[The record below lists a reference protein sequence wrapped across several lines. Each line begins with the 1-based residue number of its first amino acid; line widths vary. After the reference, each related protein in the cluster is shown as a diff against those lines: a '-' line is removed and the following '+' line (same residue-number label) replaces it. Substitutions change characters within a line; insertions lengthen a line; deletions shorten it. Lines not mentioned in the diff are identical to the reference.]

1 MLIVVVQLNRS
12 KTNNAELF
20 RYKKPKKQRNFVT
33 VNKWA
38 FSSKLTLLDIQ
49 LKIKLSGK
57 IE

>member
-20 RYKKPKKQRNFVT
+20 RYKNPKKQRNFVT
-33 VNKWA
+33 VNKWT
-38 FSSKLTLLDIQ
+38 FSSKLTLLDLQ